1 MTMTMNFYL
10 NLNGIGGDN
19 KDNTQ
24 WMEQCVKKV
33 MNSGKDKEAA
43 IAVCK
48 TTLKKSKGNKTKS
61 VYRDWETDRKSTR
74 LNSSHRSLSRMPS
87 SA

>member
-1 MTMTMNFYL
+1 MPY
-10 NLNGIGGDN
+10 GVDKDIGGDN

-43 IAVCK
+43 IAICK
-48 TTLKKSKGNKTKS
+48 TTLKKTKGNKTKS
-61 VYRDWETDRKSTR
+61 SIIISMIYDI
-74 LNSSHRSLSRMPS
+74 
-87 SA
+87 